1 MLNAFKDAVT
11 VAFIE
16 GTKLAES
23 DVELELS
30 AGSVNVKA
38 IITVPAAESQ
48 SFVADLNENKD
59 SVAQRVVQ
67 KIQAVPGI
75 DDVSN
80 GDITASVSTVEEPT
94 TPAPPTPAPLRT
106 INMRVILEGANYTR
120 IMADEASFVSGVK
133 TIIINGTSLQESD
146 VEVTLSSGSVIVD
159 IVVIVAAGG
168 FDALLAHFEK
178 VKDTLPDAVVQ
189 IAQSFFPGLTI
200 TATVSDLVVP
210 TPAPAPTPSS
220 PTPAAPTPSSPT
232 PATPPTPLSPTPNSP
247 SPSSP
252 APGPGTPE
260 LDSFAH
266 VPKAHMLVIAVLATL
281 AATA

>member
-1 MLNAFKDAVT
+1 
-11 VAFIE
+11 
-16 GTKLAES
+16 
-23 DVELELS
+23 
-30 AGSVNVKA
+30 
-38 IITVPAAESQ
+38 
-48 SFVADLNENKD
+48 VADLNENKD

-120 IMADEASFVSGVK
+120 IMVDEASFVSGVK

-159 IVVIVAAGG
+159 IVVTVAAGG

-220 PTPAAPTPSSPT
+220 PTPA
-232 PATPPTPLSPTPNSP
+232 TPPTPLSPTPNSP